1 MRASLLEVAQS
12 MSTQL
17 DPNQGTMRAMKG
29 AQQRMLEPSLYDAVF
44 PVIAFSLVIVVPT
57 LVALWVIWK
66 TMTEKTLGEGE
77 S

>member
-1 MRASLLEVAQS
+1 MRGNLIELAQM
-12 MSTQL
+12 MSTQV

-29 AQQRMLEPSLYDAVF
+29 AQQRMLEPSLYDAIF

-66 TMTEKTLGEGE
+66 TTTEKTLGEGE